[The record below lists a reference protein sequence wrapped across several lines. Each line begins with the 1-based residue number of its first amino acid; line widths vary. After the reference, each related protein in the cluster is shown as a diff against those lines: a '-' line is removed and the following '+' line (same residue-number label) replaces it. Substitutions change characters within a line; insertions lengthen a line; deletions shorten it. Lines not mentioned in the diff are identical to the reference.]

1 MKTAPAI
8 LPKNLKILNILGEHI
23 QLARL
28 RRKFSAE
35 QVAER
40 AGISRKTVY
49 NIEQGIPTVA
59 IGSYLQVLFVLG
71 LEKDLSMV
79 ASTDPLGRK
88 LQDAGITTAKRAPKK
103 SNKSPFLLPVVQWA
117 KNEEAEKIINDMRRE
132 IAKWRTVAK
141 KVGISSSEIEQTKRA
156 FRDAEMKK

>member
-1 MKTAPAI
+1 MCHKKSKNAIFVHYKTHYMKVAPVI
-8 LPKNLKILNILGEHI
+8 LPKNLRILVELGEHI

-49 NIEQGIPTVA
+49 NIEQGVPTVA

-71 LEKDLSMV
+71 LEKDLAAV
-79 ASTDPLGRK
+79 AANDPLGRK
-88 LQDAGITTAKRAPKK
+88 LQDAGIAVAKRAPKK
-103 SNKSPFLLPVVQWA
+103 QNKP
-117 KNEEAEKIINDMRRE
+117 
-132 IAKWRTVAK
+132 
-141 KVGISSSEIEQTKRA
+141 
-156 FRDAEMKK
+156 

>member
-8 LPKNLKILNILGEHI
+8 LPKNLKVLNVLGEHI

-79 ASTDPLGRK
+79 AASDPLGRK

-103 SNKSPFLLPVVQWA
+103 SSKL
-117 KNEEAEKIINDMRRE
+117 
-132 IAKWRTVAK
+132 
-141 KVGISSSEIEQTKRA
+141 
-156 FRDAEMKK
+156 

>member
-8 LPKNLKILNILGEHI
+8 LPKNLKVLNVLGEHI

-79 ASTDPLGRK
+79 AASDPLGRK
-88 LQDAGITTAKRAPKK
+88 LQDAGIITAKRAPKK
-103 SNKSPFLLPVVQWA
+103 SNKL
-117 KNEEAEKIINDMRRE
+117 
-132 IAKWRTVAK
+132 
-141 KVGISSSEIEQTKRA
+141 
-156 FRDAEMKK
+156 

>member
-1 MKTAPAI
+1 MKTAPII
-8 LPKNLKILNILGEHI
+8 LPKNINILKELGEQI
-23 QLARL
+23 KLARL

-35 QVAER
+35 QVSER

-49 NIEQGIPTVA
+49 NVEQGIQTVS

-88 LQDAGITTAKRAPKK
+88 LQDAGITTAKRAPRKT
-103 SNKSPFLLPVVQWA
+103 NKL
-117 KNEEAEKIINDMRRE
+117 
-132 IAKWRTVAK
+132 
-141 KVGISSSEIEQTKRA
+141 
-156 FRDAEMKK
+156 